1 MSEADRLIAEAI
13 RVLAEANDVA
23 DATRAEAHRYARRRQ
38 SEADLVLEKAQRVLL
53 AAEAKAAVIVRV
65 AGAHHAEPDEV
76 IARTGG
82 AQPPEPDRVIDLDA
96 LEAEVP
102 EPAPARLPAEPS
114 SDLDRLIEAAIGRAV
129 NHAFPAEATR

>member
-23 DATRAEAHRYARRRQ
+23 AATRAEADRYARRRR
-38 SEADLVLEKAQRVLL
+38 SEADLVLAKAQRVLL

-65 AGAHHAEPDEV
+65 AGAHHAGPDE
-76 IARTGG
+76 
-82 AQPPEPDRVIDLDA
+82 VIDLDA
-96 LEAEVP
+96 LAAEVP
-102 EPAPARLPAEPS
+102 EPAPARLPSEPT

-129 NHAFPAEATR
+129 NHAFPVDATR